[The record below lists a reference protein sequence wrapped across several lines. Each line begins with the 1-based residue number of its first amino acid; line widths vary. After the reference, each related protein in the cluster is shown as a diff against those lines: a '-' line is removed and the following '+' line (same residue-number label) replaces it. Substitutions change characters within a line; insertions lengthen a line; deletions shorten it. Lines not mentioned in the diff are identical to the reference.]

1 MARALVGGPHV
12 ELEVAEPA
20 SLRALLAEL
29 ANRYPQ
35 VVGEVLEARSFT
47 TDRAE
52 PRAAR
57 RQAPGGPRRARQRG
71 RPAVLAL
78 SPERRVIRDRQLAGS
93 RGPTKRTTP
102 A

>member
-1 MARALVGGPHV
+1 VRLELFGMARALVGGPHV

-47 TDRAE
+47 PIE
-52 PRAAR
+52 PNLVLLDGR
-57 RQAPGGPRRARQRG
+57 
-71 RPAVLAL
+71 RPADLDD
-78 SPERRVIRDRQLAGS
+78 RVSEADRPCLLFLPSG
-93 RGPTKRTTP
+93 G
-102 A
+102 